1 MISKV
6 SNFYNSI
13 FVVFTSQIIFNSD
26 LFQNLI
32 SKVPIFVIYLFIYLF
47 IFIPNFQIII
57 QNLHFLSKLIS
68 KSSHFHI

>member
-32 SKVPIFVIYLFIYLF
+32 SKVPIFVIYLFIYF
-47 IFIPNFQIII
+47 HPE
-57 QNLHFLSKLIS
+57 LSNNYS
-68 KSSHFHI
+68 KSPFSLKINF

>member
-32 SKVPIFVIYLFIYLF
+32 SKVPIFIIYLFIYLF
-47 IFIPNFQIII
+47 
-57 QNLHFLSKLIS
+57 LSRTFK
-68 KSSHFHI
+68 